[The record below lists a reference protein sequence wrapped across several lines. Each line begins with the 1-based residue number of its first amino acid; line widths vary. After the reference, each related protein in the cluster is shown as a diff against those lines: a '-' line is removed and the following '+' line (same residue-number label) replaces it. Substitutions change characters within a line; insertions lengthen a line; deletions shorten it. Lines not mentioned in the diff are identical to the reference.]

1 MIKGYI
7 RPLQSA
13 ELTASPP
20 GDAMLHGTS
29 NRHFIYTAGSS
40 NRIFSYKNQQLG
52 PTTDGG
58 FPPESLAGPSDARR
72 MEGGVA
78 GLR

>member
-1 MIKGYI
+1 MSPLSRARKMPVRRAKLSDSDTGAQMIKGYI

-29 NRHFIYTAGSS
+29 NRHFIYTYIQPVRRTAYFHTKIS
-40 NRIFSYKNQQLG
+40 N
-52 PTTDGG
+52 
-58 FPPESLAGPSDARR
+58 
-72 MEGGVA
+72 
-78 GLR
+78 